1 MQPATTTEQVSARL
15 RWTLLAL
22 VSLAF
27 VINFLDR
34 QVLSVLAPT
43 IRKELNLSNSQYGFI
58 VFSFLLGMATFQIP
72 NGLLMDKIGPRRA
85 FTWIVSLWSAASFLH
100 AAARSVWHF
109 SLLRFALGGAE
120 CGNYTGGL
128 KIVAQR
134 FPTRERALAG
144 GIFNSCT
151 FLGSVLAPVIV
162 AWLALAFSW
171 RAAFMIASTTGFIWL
186 IPWRLIYPKTL
197 DAKTVEQPAA
207 DAPAANGVSVKRLL
221 GFRQT
226 WGLILMR
233 SLTGPLSHFY
243 WFWLPEY
250 FSSARGLSL
259 AEIGKVVWIP
269 YVFIG
274 LGNVAGGLWGG
285 WLLRRGM
292 SLDAARRIPLCTG
305 ALICAAANSM
315 VFFAP
320 NLATAVALLSIAN
333 FGANMIE
340 PSFMAF
346 IGDFFPER
354 VVGRVTSLTGVGDNL
369 MSMSL
374 MLATGVVLDKFSY
387 LPVFIM
393 AALIPLL
400 IIADSLFVLGR
411 VRRLEV

>member
-1 MQPATTTEQVSARL
+1 MDERVSARL

-58 VFSFLLGMATFQIP
+58 VFSFLLGMASFQVP
-72 NGLLMDKIGPRRA
+72 NGLLMDRAGPRRA

-109 SLLRFALGGAE
+109 AALRFALGGAE

-128 KIVAQR
+128 KIVSQR
-134 FPTRERALAG
+134 FPVRERALAG

-151 FLGSVLAPVIV
+151 FLGSVIAPIIV
-162 AWLALAFSW
+162 TWLALHFSW
-171 RAAFMIASTTGFIWL
+171 RAAFMIASTTGFLWL
-186 IPWRLIYPKTL
+186 IPWRLVYPKTL
-197 DAKTVEQPAA
+197 DQAPTEGTEGVAA
-207 DAPAANGVSVKRLL
+207 EPPVSVKHLL

-226 WGLILMR
+226 WGLIVMR

-250 FSSARGLSL
+250 FSSVRGLSL
-259 AEIGKVVWIP
+259 AEIGRVVWIP

-274 LGNVAGGLWGG
+274 LGNVSGGLWAG
-285 WLLRRGM
+285 WLLKRGM
-292 SLDAARRIPLCTG
+292 SLDASRRIPLCAG
-305 ALICAAANSM
+305 AVIAAVANSL

-320 NLATAVALLSIAN
+320 DLTTAVALLSIAN

-340 PSFMAF
+340 PSFMAY

-374 MLATGVVLDKFSY
+374 MLATGIVLDRFSY
-387 LPVFIM
+387 LPVFTM

-400 IIADSLFVLGR
+400 IVADAFFVLGR
-411 VRRLEV
+411 VQRLKV

>member
-1 MQPATTTEQVSARL
+1 MVPVASNEKVSARL

-22 VSLAF
+22 VSCAF

-58 VFSFLLGMATFQIP
+58 VFSFLLGMASFQIP
-72 NGLLMDKIGPRRA
+72 NGLLMDRIGPRRA
-85 FTWIVSLWSAASFLH
+85 FTWIVSFWSAASFLH
-100 AAARSVWHF
+100 SAARSVWHF
-109 SLLRFALGGAE
+109 SLLRYLLGGAE

-134 FPTRERALAG
+134 FPVRERALAG

-151 FLGSVLAPVIV
+151 FLGSVIAPLIV
-162 AWLALAFSW
+162 TWLALHFSW

-197 DAKTVEQPAA
+197 DQATANEPEAVAA
-207 DAPAANGVSVKRLL
+207 PPVSVKRVLR
-221 GFRQT
+221 FRQT

-259 AEIGKVVWIP
+259 AEIGRVVWIP
-269 YVFIG
+269 YAFIG
-274 LGNVAGGLWGG
+274 LGNVAGGAWAG
-285 WLLRRGM
+285 WMLKRGA
-292 SLDAARRIPLCTG
+292 SLDVARRVPLCTG
-305 ALICAAANSM
+305 ALIGCVANGL

-320 NLATAVALLSIAN
+320 DLTTAVALLSIAN
-333 FGANMIE
+333 FGVNMIE

-369 MSMSL
+369 MSMLL

-387 LPVFIM
+387 LPVFTI

-400 IIADSLFVLGR
+400 IIADALFMLGR
-411 VRRLEV
+411 VRRLEA

>member
-1 MQPATTTEQVSARL
+1 MLPATSQQTVSARL

-58 VFSFLLGMATFQIP
+58 VFSFLLGMATFQVP
-72 NGLLMDKIGPRRA
+72 NGLLMDRKGPRRA

-100 AAARSVWHF
+100 SAARSVWHF
-109 SLLRFALGGAE
+109 AALRFALGGAE

-128 KIVAQR
+128 KIVSQR
-134 FPTRERALAG
+134 FPVRERALAG

-151 FLGSVLAPVIV
+151 FLGSVIAPIIV
-162 AWLALAFSW
+162 TWLALHFSW
-171 RAAFMIASTTGFIWL
+171 RAAFMIASTTGFVWL

-197 DAKTVEQPAA
+197 DQAPPEQPQG
-207 DAPAANGVSVKRLL
+207 APAEAPVAVKHLL

-250 FSSARGLSL
+250 FSSVRGLSL
-259 AEIGKVVWIP
+259 AEIGRVVWIP
-269 YVFIG
+269 YAFIG
-274 LGNVAGGLWGG
+274 LGNVTGGLWGG
-285 WLLRRGM
+285 WLLRRGV
-292 SLDAARRIPLCTG
+292 SLDAGRRIPLCTG
-305 ALICAAANSM
+305 AVVCAASNAM

-320 NLATAVALLSIAN
+320 DLTTAVALLSIAN

-340 PSFMAF
+340 PSFMAY

-387 LPVFIM
+387 LPVFTM
-393 AALIPLL
+393 AAVIPLL
-400 IIADSLFVLGR
+400 IVADAFFVLGR
-411 VRRLEV
+411 TERLRV

>member
-1 MQPATTTEQVSARL
+1 MLPVASNEQVPARL
-15 RWTLLAL
+15 RWSLLAL

-58 VFSFLLGMATFQIP
+58 VFSFLLGMASFQVP
-72 NGLLMDKIGPRRA
+72 NGLLMDRIGPRWA
-85 FTWIVSLWSAASFLH
+85 FTWIVSFWSAASFLH

-109 SLLRFALGGAE
+109 ALLRFALGGAE

-128 KIVAQR
+128 KIVSQR
-134 FPTRERALAG
+134 FPVRERALAA

-151 FLGSVLAPVIV
+151 FLGSVVAPIIV
-162 AWLALAFSW
+162 AWLALRFSW

-197 DAKTVEQPAA
+197 DEATRKQPEGAGAA
-207 DAPAANGVSVKRLL
+207 PPVSVKQLL
-221 GFRQT
+221 EFRQT

-259 AEIGKVVWIP
+259 AEIGRVVWIP

-274 LGNVAGGLWGG
+274 LGNVTGGLWAG
-285 WLLRRGM
+285 WLLKRGV
-292 SLDAARRIPLCTG
+292 SLDVGRRVPFCAG
-305 ALICAAANSM
+305 AFIAAAANAL

-320 NLATAVALLSIAN
+320 SLATAVVLLSIAN

-387 LPVFIM
+387 LPVFTM

-400 IIADSLFVLGR
+400 IVADVFFVLGR

>member
-1 MQPATTTEQVSARL
+1 MPPVTSSGKVSARL

-58 VFSFLLGMATFQIP
+58 VFSFLLGMASFQIP
-72 NGLLMDKIGPRRA
+72 NGLLMDRIGPRRA
-85 FTWIVSLWSAASFLH
+85 FTWIVSLWSAVSFLH
-100 AAARSVWHF
+100 SAARSMWHF
-109 SLLRFALGGAE
+109 AMLRFLLGGAE

-134 FPTRERALAG
+134 FPVRERALAG

-151 FLGSVLAPVIV
+151 FLGSVIAPIV
-162 AWLALAFSW
+162 VTWLALHFSW

-197 DAKTVEQPAA
+197 DAATLQEPEGAA
-207 DAPAANGVSVKRLL
+207 AAPVSVKHLL

-250 FSSARGLSL
+250 LSSARGLSL
-259 AEIGKVVWIP
+259 AEIGRVVWIP
-269 YVFIG
+269 YAFIG
-274 LGNVAGGLWGG
+274 LGNVTGGLWAG
-285 WLLRRGM
+285 WLLKRGM
-292 SLDAARRIPLCTG
+292 SLDAARRVPLCAG
-305 ALICAAANSM
+305 ALIAAAANSM

-320 NLATAVALLSIAN
+320 DLTTAVALLSVAN

-374 MLATGVVLDKFSY
+374 MLATGIVLDTFSY
-387 LPVFIM
+387 LPIFTM

-400 IIADSLFVLGR
+400 IIADAFFVLGR